1 MFPVHRPFVFRSAV
15 LLLAAALA
23 SQLPSSADAAPRRR
37 RGPSSA
43 QRYQQMV
50 REYQQR
56 LMAEAKAN
64 QERQEILNRFVLEK
78 FDQNKNGRIEGAE
91 RGPAEHF
98 LRDLRMGKGGH
109 DQDAHLLNQL
119 RGDLSKVKVQ
129 SPGSARK

>member
-1 MFPVHRPFVFRSAV
+1 MFLTHRPFVFRSAV
-15 LLLAAALA
+15 LLLVAALA
-23 SQLPSSADAAPRRR
+23 SQLPSAADAAPRR

-78 FDQNKNGRIEGAE
+78 FDQNRNGWIEGAE

-98 LRDLRMGKGGH
+98 LRDLRIGKGGH
-109 DQDAHLLNQL
+109 DEDARLLSEL